1 MIGSMVFNCILIAV
15 NNINVV
21 YGLFY
26 KGAWSLLFI
35 VLLYIYMYFVGDMC
49 LISLYLTFLY

>member
-1 MIGSMVFNCILIAV
+1 MDGLMVLIDMLIAV

-26 KGAWSLLFI
+26 KGA
-35 VLLYIYMYFVGDMC
+35 
-49 LISLYLTFLY
+49 